1 MNDRIGRH
9 CAGRT
14 SRRGAKI
21 VTPYIVR
28 KEGRTIWADI
38 SEVGPRSIGKIR
50 GDTITNVVFVE
61 VMVPIR
67 IKILHAIIQAE
78 TQVAFVGIILQIV
91 SDGKFGGSGRPISC
105 CAQSQVATRI
115 SKDPSG
121 QGRSPCRNPGRQIS
135 SDICEIHR
143 TITPIPS
150 LVARDHPTDTRIRT
164 HR

>member
-9 CAGRT
+9 CCGRT

-21 VTPYIVR
+21 VPPYIVR

-38 SEVGPRSIGKIR
+38 SEVGPRSIGEIR

-78 TQVAFVGIILQIV
+78 T
-91 SDGKFGGSGRPISC
+91 
-105 CAQSQVATRI
+105 
-115 SKDPSG
+115 
-121 QGRSPCRNPGRQIS
+121 
-135 SDICEIHR
+135 
-143 TITPIPS
+143 
-150 LVARDHPTDTRIRT
+150 
-164 HR
+164 